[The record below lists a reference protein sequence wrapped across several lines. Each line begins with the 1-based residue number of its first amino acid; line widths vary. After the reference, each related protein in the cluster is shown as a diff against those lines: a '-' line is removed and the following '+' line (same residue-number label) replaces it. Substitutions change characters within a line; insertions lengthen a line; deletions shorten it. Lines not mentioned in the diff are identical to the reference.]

1 MTATQAIKICQ
12 ILRTHFD
19 NDADAIAVLEEI
31 RIIIESKDG
40 DIGLVA
46 KDYKNQPEIHLKKPI
61 SK

>member
-1 MTATQAIKICQ
+1 M
-12 ILRTHFD
+12 RTHFD